1 MSKRSTPL
9 SSDGRDGTSQR
20 GRRSPALDPDS
31 VAIDER
37 GHADLL
43 AFVQAF
49 TAELAFF
56 TAAPGDAEAR
66 DTATWADF
74 AARKDISVPDILAFM
89 ADPARFSGARARW
102 LGRPHFALLLT
113 FLELLARARDQLNG
127 LTRRH
132 LEYYYRDV
140 LQLRPEPAVPDR
152 VAVVLRLAARAAP
165 VLLPAGT
172 ALQAGRDDAG
182 KPRIYVTERDLL
194 VSRARVAALRSV
206 FVHRRVI
213 GLADVRKQSGAS
225 GLEIFEQM
233 LRIALGDPGPGD
245 PVPPW
250 NGAPVDIAAI
260 AALGPILR
268 FAPDHLYLQH
278 HELRAMMQLVRRR
291 ADADPE
297 WAEINR
303 LLGVKKPAQPRNF
316 AANFA
321 AVVGNLD
328 FAQDGLPQVD
338 NVDELYAFRGE
349 DPVRAYID
357 QKLAAI
363 GFANF
368 VALMPIK
375 LRIDAEWA
383 EINRILERIG
393 RRRQPQLL
401 AWSLD
406 PQDPTAFATNF
417 LTALGSAWPD
427 PGPGDAP
434 DIDAYDALLRKLEA
448 HFSMSA
454 ERLLRVV
461 EFAEAPPLRDAPEWV
476 ELDQLLEDA
485 HREKVRAAR
494 RARLA
499 AARVGKSGVAALDAT
514 IALALADPHAEPGTP
529 PEVLPWP
536 DARAALARHLGRGQ
550 IDLLE
555 HYRRQLT
562 EPAAAR
568 LFSWV
573 DVDRVLE
580 LAQRFI
586 EAKPEPVARLV
597 EWRNLH
603 VLDDATTAQ
612 DDPTSPRWKTFGR
625 LPPDPDPDAP
635 PPISLGWALRSP
647 LLALA
652 QGTRTLTL
660 TLALAAVDRPS
671 FLRGLGL
678 PADEQSAVKLRD
690 ALADALVVSVPGVKG
705 WVDLTLTR
713 ARLASGV
720 VKDDYYTLI
729 GAPRVPDEDR
739 PALQLELLADATLGP
754 IVAAP
759 GDPAPTLRVALRQR
773 WDEDGAEWIT
783 TLTPFE
789 PLVPTAVH
797 LRVDVAG
804 LTDLR
809 LQQEDRELDPRKPI
823 QPFGS
828 RPAVGSRLHLWH
840 PELAGP
846 RLESLRLD
854 ITWMGLP
861 PSLKAHYHNYP
872 DRTGAA
878 SFTARV
884 LLVDRDRELELAD
897 AALFHDDNKF
907 ATAPDHAIVLAD
919 VPAAVHTADASVDYD
934 RRSELAPVRDIR
946 VAERHLVLELSP
958 TDFGH
963 GIYPSLAAEQA
974 RALAIKLSLGEVTAE
989 QAGDFAVELPY
1000 TPTIKR
1006 IAATY
1011 RTSLVLDLALD
1022 PAAGSDGPDRL
1033 LHVHPFGVAAQDPA
1047 ERRLFPR
1054 YDDAGELYIGLA
1066 DADPPQQLALL
1077 LQLAEGTSD
1086 PDREPAAIAW
1096 SALDGDRWRPLG
1108 EGLLLDSTSGL
1119 INSGIVELTLPRTA
1133 PSTRLPG
1140 DLAWLRAS
1148 VAHDPESVCDAVA
1161 VRAQAVFLRFD
1172 DRDNAPSHYDAP
1184 LPIKSVTRLVKPDA
1198 RIAGVEQP
1206 YTSAGGRPPER
1217 PEQFYTRVSERLR
1230 HRQRALTPWDHE
1242 RLVLHAFPQIYK
1254 VKCLRADGVTAG
1266 RVDLVVI
1273 PDIRE
1278 QLPSDAFAPR
1288 APASLLH
1295 DIQVYLAA
1303 HAPAAAQLRVRN
1315 AHYVAVKVYLA
1326 VSFAAGQDERHARAR
1341 LAEDLRRFLSPWAYD
1356 EGAELTIGGKIYASS
1371 IIDFV
1376 DRRDY
1381 VDYVADLQLA
1391 RSDDGHTFRRVTP
1404 TPEDYHV
1411 ATDRPDQV
1419 LVTAREHEITAVTEL
1434 DYQQSLSTG
1443 INYTRIELD
1452 FLVG

>member
-1 MSKRSTPL
+1 LSKRSTPL

-56 TAAPGDAEAR
+56 TAAPGDPEAR

-74 AARKDISVPDILAFM
+74 AARKDISIPDILAFM
-89 ADPARFSGARARW
+89 ADPERSSDGKARW

-172 ALQAGRDDAG
+172 ALQAGRDGAG
-182 KPRIYVTERDLL
+182 KPRVYLTERDLL

-206 FVHRRVI
+206 FVHRRVT
-213 GLADVRKQSGAS
+213 GLADVRKANGSS

-233 LRIALGDPGPGD
+233 LSIALGDPGPAD

-250 NGAPVDIAAI
+250 NGAPVDITAI
-260 AALGPILR
+260 AGLGPLLR
-268 FAPDHLYLQH
+268 FAPDHLHLQH

-303 LLGVKKPAQPRNF
+303 LLGVQNPAQPRNF

-321 AVVGNLD
+321 AVVGALD

-357 QKLAAI
+357 QRLAAI
-363 GFANF
+363 GFTNF

-393 RRRQPQLL
+393 RRRQPELL

-406 PQDPTAFATNF
+406 PADPTAFATNF
-417 LTALGSAWPD
+417 ITALGSPWPD
-427 PGPGDAP
+427 PGPGGASSV
-434 DIDAYDALLRKLEA
+434 DAYDALLRKLEV

-461 EFAEAPPLRDAPEWV
+461 EFAEDPPLRDAPQWT

-499 AARVGKSGVAALDAT
+499 AARTGKSGVAALDAT
-514 IALALADPHAEPGTP
+514 IALALADPQAGDDAPDEP
-529 PEVLPWP
+529 LPWP

-550 IDLLE
+550 LDLLE
-555 HYRRQLT
+555 HFRRQLT

-568 LFSWV
+568 LFSWS

-586 EAKPEPVARLV
+586 EARPEPVARRV

-603 VLDDATTAQ
+603 VLGDATTAR

-625 LPPDPDPDAP
+625 RPPAADPDKP
-635 PPISLGWALRSP
+635 PAITLGWALRSP

-678 PADEQSAVKLRD
+678 PPDEKDATKLRD
-690 ALADALVVSVPGVKG
+690 ALAAALVVSVSGAKG
-705 WVDLTLTR
+705 WVELALTR

-720 VKDDYYTLI
+720 AKDDYYTLI

-773 WDEDGAEWIT
+773 WDDDAAEWIT

-789 PLVPTAVH
+789 PLVLTAVH

-809 LQQEDRELDPRKPI
+809 LQQEDRDLDPRKPI

-828 RPAVGSRLHLWH
+828 RPAVGARLHLWH

-854 ITWMGLP
+854 VAWMGLP
-861 PSLKAHYHNYP
+861 ASLKAHYHNYP
-872 DRTGAA
+872 DRSGAA
-878 SFTARV
+878 DFQARV
-884 LLVDRDRELELAD
+884 LLVDRDRELELATT
-897 AALFHDDNKF
+897 ALFHDDIKA

-919 VPAAVHTADASVDYD
+919 VPAAVHAADADIDYD
-934 RRSELAPVRDIR
+934 RRTDLAPVRDVR
-946 VAERHLVLELSP
+946 VADRHLVLELDP

-963 GIYPSLAAEQA
+963 AIYPSLAADQA
-974 RALAIKLSLGEVTAE
+974 RLLAIKLSLQEVTAD

-1006 IAATY
+1006 IAASY
-1011 RTSLVLDLALD
+1011 RTSLALD
-1022 PAAGSDGPDRL
+1022 PAAPVDGPDRL
-1033 LHVHPFGVAAQDPA
+1033 LHVHPFGVAPQDPA
-1047 ERRLFPR
+1047 DPRLFPR

-1066 DADPPQQLALL
+1066 DADPPRQLALL

-1119 INSGIVELTLPRTA
+1119 INSGIVELTLPRVA

-1140 DLAWLRAS
+1140 HLAWLRAS
-1148 VAHDPESVCDAVA
+1148 VAHDPGSVCDAVD

-1184 LPIKSVTRLVKPDA
+1184 LAIKSVTRLVKPDA

-1273 PDIRE
+1273 PDIRD

-1288 APASLLH
+1288 APANLLH

-1303 HAPAAAQLRVRN
+1303 HAPAAAQVRVRN

-1391 RSDDGHTFRRVTP
+1391 RSDDGQTFRRVTP

-1419 LVTAREHEITAVTEL
+1419 LVTAREHDITAVTEL